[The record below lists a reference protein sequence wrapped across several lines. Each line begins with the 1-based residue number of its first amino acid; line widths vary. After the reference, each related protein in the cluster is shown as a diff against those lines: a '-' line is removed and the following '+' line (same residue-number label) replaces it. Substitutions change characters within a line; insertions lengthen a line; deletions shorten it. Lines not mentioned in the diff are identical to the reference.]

1 MSIHIG
7 AKAGEIAETV
17 LISGDPLRARHI
29 AESML
34 EKSFCYNEV
43 RGMLGF
49 TGSYKGKRVSVQG
62 TGMGLPSTAIYVH
75 ELITEYGVKNIIRVG
90 TCGAIQPE
98 LKLGELILAVSA
110 STDSSINKLLFNGM
124 DYAPTA
130 DFGMLMKAFQAAD
143 KNKIPVKVGNVFS
156 TDIFYHG
163 DPGRWKIWQEHG
175 VLGVE
180 METNVLYTLAARHKV
195 KALSALVVSDNIITG
210 EALGALER
218 ERVGKTVLEV
228 ALECA

>member
-1 MSIHIG
+1 MSIHIA
-7 AKAGEIAETV
+7 AKTGDIAETV

-29 AESML
+29 AETMF
-34 EKSFCYNEV
+34 EKSFCYNEI

-49 TGSYKGKRVSVQG
+49 TGSYRGKRVSVQG

-75 ELITEYGVKNIIRVG
+75 ELITEYGVKNIIRIG

-98 LKLGELILAVSA
+98 IKLGELILAMGA
-110 STDSSINKLLFNGM
+110 STDSGINKLFFNGM
-124 DYAPTA
+124 DYTPMA
-130 DFGMLMKAFQAAD
+130 DFGMLMKAFQEAN
-143 KNKIPVKVGNVFS
+143 KNKIPVRVGNVFS

-180 METNVLYTLAARHKV
+180 METNSLYTLAARHKV
-195 KALSALVVSDNIITG
+195 KALSALVVSDNIING

-218 ERVGKTVLEV
+218 ERIAKAVLEV
-228 ALECA
+228 VLEVV

>member
-7 AKAGEIAETV
+7 AKAGDIAETV

-29 AESML
+29 AETML

-62 TGMGLPSTAIYVH
+62 TGMGLPSTAIYVN
-75 ELITEYGVKNIIRVG
+75 ELIAGYGVRNIIRIG

-98 LKLGELILAVSA
+98 IKLGEFILAAGA
-110 STDSSINKLLFNGM
+110 STDSSINKLFFNGM

-130 DFGMLMKAFQAAD
+130 DFGMLMKAFQEAN
-143 KNKIPVKVGNVFS
+143 KKKIPVKVGNVFS
-156 TDIFYHG
+156 TDIFYHD

-180 METNVLYTLAARHKV
+180 METNILYTLAARHKV

-218 ERVGKTVLEV
+218 ERIAKAVLEV
-228 ALECA
+228 VMEAV